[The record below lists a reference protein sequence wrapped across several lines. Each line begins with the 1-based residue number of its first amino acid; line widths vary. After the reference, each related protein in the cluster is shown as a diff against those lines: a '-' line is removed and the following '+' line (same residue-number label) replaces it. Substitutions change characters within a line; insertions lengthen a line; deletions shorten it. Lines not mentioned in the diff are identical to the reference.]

1 MFRYAKYLFLLIYI
15 FGVFLIS
22 YEALKDGNESSN
34 ISNNVADIVG
44 GAVDQIGGVV
54 DQIGGAIGGGSNNE
68 NSGSINQPGGE
79 TDNQEGNL
87 GESGGSENQGGNSE
101 ESGGSENQ
109 GGNSGESSGSD
120 NQGGNSGESSGSE
133 NPGGNSGESSGNEN
147 QGGNV
152 QEPDGGNEDILEPEP
167 HEHEY
172 VNGNCE
178 CGEKDPRFITR
189 YNFDITKFRYVIRKL
204 VGHFGA
210 FVFLGLFASLTYFC
224 FIKRN
229 KLLALLI
236 TIGAGIIVAAGSEL
250 LQFIPDGRYPA
261 FKDVLIDM
269 AGYMCATLV
278 FSLVFYLPYYIKR
291 IINKRKVESN

>member
-1 MFRYAKYLFLLIYI
+1 MFKYAKYLFLLIYI
-15 FGVFLIS
+15 FGVFIIS

-54 DQIGGAIGGGSNNE
+54 DQIGGVIGGGSNNE
-68 NSGSINQPGGE
+68 NSSSINQPGGE
-79 TDNQEGNL
+79 TNNQEGNS
-87 GESGGSENQGGNSE
+87 GESGGN
-101 ESGGSENQ
+101 ENQ
-109 GGNSGESSGSD
+109 GGNSGESGGNE
-120 NQGGNSGESSGSE
+120 NQGGNSGESGDSD
-133 NPGGNSGESSGNEN
+133 N

-152 QEPDGGNEDILEPEP
+152 QEPEGGNEDILEPEP

-229 KLLALLI
+229 KLVALLV
-236 TIGAGIIVAAGSEL
+236 TIGSGIIVAAGSEL

-269 AGYMCATLV
+269 AGYMCATLA
-278 FSLVFYLPYYIKR
+278 FSLVFYLPYYIKK

>member
-68 NSGSINQPGGE
+68 NSGSINQPDGE
-79 TDNQEGNL
+79 TD
-87 GESGGSENQGGNSE
+87 
-101 ESGGSENQ
+101 NQ
-109 GGNSGESSGSD
+109 GGNSGESGGNA

-133 NPGGNSGESSGNEN
+133 N

-152 QEPDGGNEDILEPEP
+152 QEPEGGNEDILEPEP